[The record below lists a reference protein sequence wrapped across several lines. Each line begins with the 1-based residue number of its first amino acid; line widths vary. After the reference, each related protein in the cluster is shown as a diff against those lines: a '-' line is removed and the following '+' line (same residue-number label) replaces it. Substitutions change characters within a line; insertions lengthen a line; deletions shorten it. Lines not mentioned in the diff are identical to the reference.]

1 MLSRTGW
8 WCLAGGHMIVMA
20 FLRLVA
26 LQLVRG
32 IPNSELKLD

>member
-1 MLSRTGW
+1 
-8 WCLAGGHMIVMA
+8 MIVMA

-32 IPNSELKLD
+32 IPDSELKLD